1 MENEKP
7 NDDANLN
14 KSDENYNIIH
24 IMATKKIKY
33 FSYYM
38 KIFEDLNKMFINF
51 DKTIKLKVILKE
63 HKNDKNE
70 KIYFITNKM
79 IEIYSSITN
88 IFQNSIQEIIDN
100 LTKYIND
107 LKIIETK
114 YSLFSEIN
122 KLVNQKNKKILDLKN
137 NYHHNGE
144 ELEKLTISC
153 FKNNEFSSIELNNSL
168 IKTKEIFNKYKNEV
182 NDINKYNQEY
192 NKKLKDLI
200 EIHYVPD
207 KIFFYDIIKDELNKN
222 FPTILNI
229 ISKSI
234 LDLNTIK
241 IQPKKIS
248 DDKSISN
255 KMKPL
260 EKEKIISFPSS
271 INFNECFDKKEF
283 LIYVKTIK
291 YLKEGIEDE
300 NLYKDF
306 DEEKE
311 KSKIKIRKAMTIY
324 FDKNKEITDE
334 KSKELINLINDPSNH
349 HIFLLI
355 MSKKRNVAQRSKK
368 FIDLMGECLN
378 IILNISIKN
387 NDYEMI
393 KNCIILSQTFYF
405 IEENDNQKQFIFK
418 LIENNEIFRD
428 EEFWTNFIDTT
439 LIEQFKIYQKYN
451 NLKNV
456 DLATGKGVDMA
467 NKNNKYSDLMFTQFL
482 PFVNN
487 MIDFNMDKNKIIEI
501 VEYFKNKYKYFSEK
515 DLEVIMSLIESKKVN
530 N

>member
-1 MENEKP
+1 MESEEP
-7 NDDANLN
+7 NDDPNLN

-24 IMATKKIKY
+24 KMTSKKIKY

-38 KIFEDLNKMFINF
+38 KIYEDLNKMFINF

-63 HKNDKNE
+63 HKNDNNE
-70 KIYFITNKM
+70 KITFITNK
-79 IEIYSSITN
+79 IINIYSNITI
-88 IFQNSIQEIIDN
+88 IFQNSIQEIINN

-107 LKIIETK
+107 LKQIETK
-114 YSLFSEIN
+114 YSSFSEIN
-122 KLVNQKNKKILDLKN
+122 KLVSQKTKKILDLKN

-153 FKNNEFSSIELNNSL
+153 IKKNDLSSIELNNSL
-168 IKTKEIFNKYKNEV
+168 AKTKEIFNKYKNEV
-182 NDINKYNQEY
+182 NDINKYNQDY

-207 KIFFYDIIKDELNKN
+207 KVFFYDIIKDELNKN
-222 FPTILNI
+222 FQTILNI

-241 IQPKKIS
+241 ITPKKIS

-260 EKEKIISFPSS
+260 EKEEIISFPSQ
-271 INFNECFDKKEF
+271 INFNECFDKKDF
-283 LIYVKTIK
+283 LIYVKAIK
-291 YLKEGIEDE
+291 YIKEGIEDE

-311 KSKIKIRKAMTIY
+311 KSKIKIKKAMILY

-349 HIFLLI
+349 HILILI

-368 FIDLMGECLN
+368 FVDLMGECLN
-378 IILNISIKN
+378 IILNKSIKN
-387 NDYEMI
+387 NNFEMI
-393 KNCIILSQTFYF
+393 KNCIILSQTFYY
-405 IEENDNQKQFIFK
+405 IDENDNEKQFIFK
-418 LIENNEIFRD
+418 LIEKNEFFRD
-428 EEFWTNFIDTT
+428 EEFWTNFIDNN
-439 LIEQFKIYQKYN
+439 LLEQFKIYQKYN

-456 DLATGKGVDMA
+456 DLTTGKGIDMT
-467 NKNNKYSDLMFTQFL
+467 NKNNKYSDFMLTQML
-482 PFVNN
+482 PFINN
-487 MIDFNMDKNKIIEI
+487 MLDFNMDKNIIIKI
-501 VEYFKNKYKYFSEK
+501 VEYFKDKYNYFSEN
-515 DLEVIMSLIESKKVN
+515 DLGIIMSLIENRK
-530 N
+530 